1 MTAITTT
8 TTSDPESYMH
18 SILGQQ
24 TPLEILSPTAT
35 PSTDDENDPA
45 LFNQLLRVDSL
56 WNLGREGEARE
67 LLNKSLSSSK
77 IQRDEA
83 RTKHFH
89 GGLAALL
96 LGKLPEAYDLF
107 LEASKNTTGLYAV
120 FLGERA
126 VNVSIRLSIDISFGV
141 HIILKLLT
149 LGVSYLI

>member
-8 TTSDPESYMH
+8 TTDPESYIH

-56 WNLGREGEARE
+56 WNLGREAEARE
-67 LLNKSLSSSK
+67 LLNKNKTLSSSK
-77 IQRDEA
+77 IQRDDA
-83 RTKHFH
+83 RTKHFQ

-107 LEASKNTTGLYAV
+107 FEASKNSTGLYAV

-126 VNVSIRLSIDISFGV
+126 VNVSIRLSVDISFGV
-141 HIILKLLT
+141 FIL
-149 LGVSYLI
+149 Y